1 MLQERSS
8 LVSAVTP
15 GFLTPFGAQGCVERL
30 MGVQKLQKW
39 FWKKKKK
46 EKKKF
51 QAEHKLKLLCFI
63 ASATTK
69 KQAKEAVKL
78 GSELRI

>member
-1 MLQERSS
+1 MWKGSWEYKNYKS
-8 LVSAVTP
+8 
-15 GFLTPFGAQGCVERL
+15 GFGKR
-30 MGVQKLQKW
+30 
-39 FWKKKKK
+39 KKK